1 MPSSATLA
9 SPAPRRSAS
18 IRLVRWILGGLLA
31 GALVATAP
39 AQDLALTTHTQ
50 SDGLSNLSV
59 TAMVQLPDGRL
70 VIGTE
75 NGLYRHDGAR
85 ITLITNDHA
94 RPAIAIADLYKA
106 RWQIE
111 LLFRWI
117 KQHLKLKTFLG
128 RSDNAVR
135 LQLFAAMIA
144 FLLLRLA
151 AMAARSALPPLRFA
165 DLVRD
170 ALFVRKPLDRIDKPP
185 QLNPSKSLPRPH
197 PNQLTFC
204 YA

>member
-1 MPSSATLA
+1 MAGSGHHPPTAVQRV
-9 SPAPRRSAS
+9 RRRRAAGVTAVVAV
-18 IRLVRWILGGLLA
+18 LLGGLVAAFSAAPVSAATVDTSAWYVLVNRNSGKALDVYNLA
-31 GALVATAP
+31 T
-39 AQDLALTTHTQ
+39 
-50 SDGLSNLSV
+50 N
-59 TAMVQLPDGRL
+59 
-70 VIGTE
+70 
-75 NGLYRHDGAR
+75 DGAR